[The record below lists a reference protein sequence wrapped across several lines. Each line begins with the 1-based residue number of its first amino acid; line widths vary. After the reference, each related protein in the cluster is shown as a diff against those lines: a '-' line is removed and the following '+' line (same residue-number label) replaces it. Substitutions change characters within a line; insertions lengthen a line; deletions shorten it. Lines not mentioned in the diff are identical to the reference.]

1 MTISRSLLTAI
12 CMAFLSALP
21 AWAELPAGWFI
32 AGSAPND
39 YEFSRDTSTA
49 QSGQSS
55 ALIAAK
61 PGITSTGFGTLMQII
76 DAENYRSS
84 RWRMSGY
91 LKTSE
96 VAKAQMWMRVDGPD
110 RKILSFDN
118 MDSRPV
124 HGTTPWTRYE
134 IVLDVPANSIEIA
147 FGFLLTQGG
156 GRVWA
161 DSFKFEKVDSTVP
174 VTAPP
179 IVAPA
184 RPKEPVNTDF
194 ESGAQYSSLHQFPES
209 GSERPPLA
217 IL

>member
-1 MTISRSLLTAI
+1 MTIPRLLFI
-12 CMAFLSALP
+12 SVCMTFLSAHS
-21 AWAELPAGWFI
+21 AWAELPTGWFV

-55 ALIAAK
+55 ALIATK
-61 PGITSTGFGTLMQII
+61 SGVTSNGFGTLMQII
-76 DAENYRSS
+76 DAENYRGA
-84 RWRMSGY
+84 RWRMSGF

-124 HGTTPWTRYE
+124 HGTTPWTHYE

-147 FGFLLTQGG
+147 FGFFLTQGG
-156 GRVWA
+156 GKVWG
-161 DSFKFEKVDSTVP
+161 DNFKFEKVDTTVP
-174 VTAPP
+174 VTAPAS
-179 IVAPA
+179 VAPV
-184 RPKEPVNTDF
+184 RPKEPINADF
-194 ESGAQYSSLHQFPES
+194 ES
-209 GSERPPLA
+209 
-217 IL
+217 